1 MHCFVIKVHENLKMF
16 NIGINLVS
24 LLFLT
29 SNAPVYMFC
38 LTQIIIDMS
47 IKFDLKKKIV
57 RWDEQYISSVFMT
70 RTSLETIYYI
80 YNVPVCTCK

>member
-1 MHCFVIKVHENLKMF
+1 MHCFVIKDKVHENLKMF

-38 LTQIIIDMS
+38 RTQIIIDMS
-47 IKFDLKKKIV
+47 IKFDLKK
-57 RWDEQYISSVFMT
+57 RLSDEMSSISAQCS
-70 RTSLETIYYI
+70 
-80 YNVPVCTCK
+80 